1 MLTFSIYRQGQEITL
16 DVEIGSKTESALK
29 DEEEA
34 EAAEEEQ
41 APQQPEQGIQGW
53 SDNPMEDFFRFYFGY
68 SPDREHF
75 SGRPDLKAETDCALR
90 GAPDKK
96 GLSF

>member
-1 MLTFSIYRQGQEITL
+1 MTFSIYRQGQEITL

-68 SPDREHF
+68 
-75 SGRPDLKAETDCALR
+75 
-90 GAPDKK
+90 
-96 GLSF
+96 

>member
-1 MLTFSIYRQGQEITL
+1 MLTFHIYRQGQEITL

-34 EAAEEEQ
+34 EEQAAEPQEQ
-41 APQQPEQGIQGW
+41 PSQNGIQGW

-68 SPDREHF
+68 
-75 SGRPDLKAETDCALR
+75 
-90 GAPDKK
+90 
-96 GLSF
+96 